1 MISGVECGSGKK
13 RPETKSTVRYRYA
26 PREPHVNPNPISG
39 PGFKVRRKK
48 TIFTDIFTDMLSY
61 ANATLTTTKIEKKA
75 KLQIYEICNTTIMRP
90 TKMESFEWQLPV
102 KVDIQK
108 IIISLILHG

>member
-1 MISGVECGSGKK
+1 MISGVECESG
-13 RPETKSTVRYRYA
+13 EEIYCTLLLY

-48 TIFTDIFTDMLSY
+48 TIFTDIFTDMRGNV
-61 ANATLTTTKIEKKA
+61 NATLTTTKIEVE
-75 KLQIYEICNTTIMRP
+75 KLQFYEICNTTMRP

-102 KVDIQK
+102 MVDIQK